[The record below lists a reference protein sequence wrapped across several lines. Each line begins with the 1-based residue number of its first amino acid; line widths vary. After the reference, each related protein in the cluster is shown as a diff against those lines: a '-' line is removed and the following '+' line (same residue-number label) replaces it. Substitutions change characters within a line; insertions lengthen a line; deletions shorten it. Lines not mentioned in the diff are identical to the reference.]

1 MRVACRRV
9 RWIRRCFVRARSRC
23 NGPHTCCH
31 SARMTAVGFE
41 PTPLRTGAL
50 SQRLRPLGQ
59 TVLAQAAWGSN
70 SRAPKDAPRGSRAP
84 IRWTHWGL
92 NPGPSACKA
101 DVIPLH
107 HVPGLRACAPAC
119 CSQEFARGVC
129 GSGAPRPRSRWMT
142 YTLATANWHRSFL
155 FHRTRCRVPGR
166 ALSVREVRSRV
177 PPWAAYFCA
186 RSSSLRGT
194 TLGPLARHA
203 LLTANHALLARAGA
217 GIGCVCRASHPCGRG
232 NSAISDA

>member
-1 MRVACRRV
+1 MCPWRP
-9 RWIRRCFVRARSRC
+9 RAECAFADFASPARASGAERSSPASPV
-23 NGPHTCCH
+23 GP
-31 SARMTAVGFE
+31 
-41 PTPLRTGAL
+41 
-50 SQRLRPLGQ
+50 
-59 TVLAQAAWGSN
+59 
-70 SRAPKDAPRGSRAP
+70 
-84 IRWTHWGL
+84 
-92 NPGPSACKA
+92 
-101 DVIPLH
+101 PLH

-142 YTLATANWHRSFL
+142 YTLATANWYRSSL

-194 TLGPLARHA
+194 TLGPLARRPADREA
-203 LLTANHALLARAGA
+203 LLTRAGA

-232 NSAISDA
+232 NSAISGGALFAG

>member
-1 MRVACRRV
+1 MPRAGWRVQLAVGLLAVAVRNVDTLGIEPRAFRMQSGCDTTAPCARVA
-9 RWIRRCFVRARSRC
+9 
-23 NGPHTCCH
+23 
-31 SARMTAVGFE
+31 RMCA
-41 PTPLRTGAL
+41 
-50 SQRLRPLGQ
+50 
-59 TVLAQAAWGSN
+59 
-70 SRAPKDAPRGSRAP
+70 
-84 IRWTHWGL
+84 GL
-92 NPGPSACKA
+92 
-101 DVIPLH
+101 
-107 HVPGLRACAPAC
+107 

-129 GSGAPRPRSRWMT
+129 GAGAPRPRSRWT
-142 YTLATANWHRSFL
+142 AHTLATANWYRSFL

-232 NSAISDA
+232 NSAISGGALFAS